1 MSPYYCLIYNGIFR
15 SNGFYR
21 NVGTQLVVQLP
32 KSTISNIVNEVA
44 QVIASSTKE
53 YIKFPTIEEQN
64 VTAAHFAEHFKFPG
78 VIGVAGM
85 CIFSFQR

>member
-1 MSPYYCLIYNGIFR
+1 M
-15 SNGFYR
+15 
-21 NVGTQLVVQLP
+21 
-32 KSTISNIVNEVA
+32 NEVA

-85 CIFSFQR
+85 CIFSFQI